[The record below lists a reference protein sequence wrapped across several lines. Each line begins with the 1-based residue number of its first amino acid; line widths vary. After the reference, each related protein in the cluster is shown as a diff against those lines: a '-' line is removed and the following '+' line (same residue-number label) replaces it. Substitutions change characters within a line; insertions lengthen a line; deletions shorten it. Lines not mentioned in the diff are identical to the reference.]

1 MQQLQNEATTSPQ
14 AEQVL
19 QINREISLSRKTC
32 KAANG
37 FRNMFFSFSYF
48 ALVLQLQRLH

>member
-1 MQQLQNEATTSPQ
+1 MQQLQNEATTTPQ

-19 QINREISLSRKTC
+19 QINRESSLSRKTC

-37 FRNMFFSFSYF
+37 FSKMFFSFSYF